1 MILFL
6 NGDLQTEAF
15 TVHLLQNIVQ
25 AGFYWDN
32 QKTNLWF
39 LSVDK

>member
-1 MILFL
+1 MILFF
-6 NGDLQTEAF
+6 NGDLQREAS
-15 TVHLLQNIVQ
+15 TVHLLQNIVL
-25 AGFYWDN
+25 AGFYLDN